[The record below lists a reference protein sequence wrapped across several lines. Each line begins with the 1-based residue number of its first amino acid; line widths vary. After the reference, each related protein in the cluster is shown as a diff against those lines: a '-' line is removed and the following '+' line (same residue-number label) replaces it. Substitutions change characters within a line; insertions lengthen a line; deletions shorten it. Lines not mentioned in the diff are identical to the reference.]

1 MNTGVEKEV
10 VRLSIMFKDE
20 NSDAFKERVELSK

>member
-1 MNTGVEKEV
+1 MSNDIEKEV

-20 NSDAFKERVELSK
+20 NSAAFKERVELSK